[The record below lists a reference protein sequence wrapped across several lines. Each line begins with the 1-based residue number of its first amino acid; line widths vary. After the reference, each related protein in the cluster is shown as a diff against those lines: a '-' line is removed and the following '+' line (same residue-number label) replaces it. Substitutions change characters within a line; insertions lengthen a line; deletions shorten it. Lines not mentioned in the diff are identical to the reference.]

1 MAKDIS
7 DVTEEKVHL
16 QVLLNQIYDYLQ
28 ENVSVDSSPSI
39 FMIESWDE
47 LYVKYIMGI
56 RNSIAILMEDATEE
70 TKIRVKEE
78 LNS

>member
-1 MAKDIS
+1 MAKDIL

-28 ENVSVDSSPSI
+28 ENVSVDSSHSI

-56 RNSIAILMEDATEE
+56 RNSIAILMEDATDD
-70 TKIRVKEE
+70 TKMRVKEE
-78 LNS
+78 LNN